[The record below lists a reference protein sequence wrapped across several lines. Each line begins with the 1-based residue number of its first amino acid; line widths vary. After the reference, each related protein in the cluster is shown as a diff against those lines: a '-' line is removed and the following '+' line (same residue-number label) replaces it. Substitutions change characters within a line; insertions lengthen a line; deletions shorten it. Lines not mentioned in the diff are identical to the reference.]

1 MGLVSP
7 VEAAP
12 VPAASLLATAP
23 GERAYADCWSCEI
36 AGSAGLSQLIEAF
49 FTCPAFRPERLT
61 LAAIGKGGSDAEAR
75 ALAQGET
82 DRFAAWTL
90 VERREDEILLED
102 FAHRTRCWLAVA
114 PKGAHTRVSF
124 GTAIL
129 ARTGEGGADRAE
141 NLAFR
146 ALVPF
151 HRFYARRLIASAARR
166 IA

>member
-12 VPAASLLATAP
+12 VPVSSLLATAP
-23 GERAYADCWSCEI
+23 GERDYADCWCCEI

-114 PKGAHTRVSF
+114 PQVGHTRVSF

-129 ARTGEGGADRAE
+129 ARTGDGGADRAE

-151 HRFYARRLIASAARR
+151 HRFYARRLIASAAKR